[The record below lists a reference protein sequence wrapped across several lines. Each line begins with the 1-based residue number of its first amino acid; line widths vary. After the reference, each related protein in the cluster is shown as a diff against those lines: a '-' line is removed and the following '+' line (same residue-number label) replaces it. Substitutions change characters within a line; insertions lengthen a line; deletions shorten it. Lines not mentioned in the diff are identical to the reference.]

1 MRNEAL
7 PQVWV
12 GRLQEQASSGLAIRP
27 WCEREGVKESNFHYW
42 RRRLTAAATTEL
54 IALPMA
60 TDRPDPGLELRTPH
74 GYVVR
79 LTSRDQV
86 AWLGG
91 VLELLR

>member
-7 PQVWV
+7 QQVWT
-12 GRLQEQASSGLAIRP
+12 GRLQDQASSGLSIRL
-27 WCEREGVKESNFHYW
+27 WCAREGVTESSFHYW
-42 RRRLTAAATTEL
+42 RKRLAAPTATKL

-60 TDRPDPGLELRTPH
+60 ADRPEPGLELRTPH

-79 LTSRDQV
+79 LTNRDQV

>member
-7 PQVWV
+7 QQVWI
-12 GRLQEQASSGLAIRP
+12 GRLQEQASSGLSIRP
-27 WCEREGVKESNFHYW
+27 WCEREGVTESSFHYW
-42 RRRLTAAATTEL
+42 RRRLAAPIATKL
-54 IALPMA
+54 IALPM
-60 TDRPDPGLELRTPH
+60 TGERPESALELRTPH

-79 LTSRDQV
+79 LTSRDQI

>member
-7 PQVWV
+7 QQVWI
-12 GRLQEQASSGLAIRP
+12 GRIRDQASSGLAIRP
-27 WCEREGVKESNFHYW
+27 WCQRESVTESSFHYW
-42 RRRLTAAATTEL
+42 RKRLAAPTSTKL

-60 TDRPDPGLELRTPH
+60 ADRPEPGLEVRTPH

-86 AWLGG
+86 TWLGG

>member
-1 MRNEAL
+1 MRNETL
-7 PQVWV
+7 QQVWEL
-12 GRLQEQASSGLAIRP
+12 RLQEQAKSGLAIRP
-27 WCEREGVKESNFHYW
+27 WCEREGFKESNFHYW
-42 RRRLTAAATTEL
+42 RRRLAAATTEL

-60 TDRPDPGLELRTPH
+60 AERSEPALELRTPH

-86 AWLGG
+86 AWLGS

>member
-1 MRNEAL
+1 MA
-7 PQVWV
+7 
-12 GRLQEQASSGLAIRP
+12 
-27 WCEREGVKESNFHYW
+27 
-42 RRRLTAAATTEL
+42 AAATTEL

-60 TDRPDPGLELRTPH
+60 LDRSEPALELRTPH

>member
-7 PQVWV
+7 QQVWV
-12 GRLQEQASSGLAIRP
+12 GRLQDQASSGLSIRP
-27 WCEREGVKESNFHYW
+27 WCEREGVTVSNFHYW
-42 RRRLTAAATTEL
+42 RRRLAAPTATKL
-54 IALPMA
+54 IALPMTA
-60 TDRPDPGLELRTPH
+60 DRPEPVLELCTPH

-79 LTSRDQV
+79 LASRDQV